1 MKKRAVMLAAV
12 FTLIAFNAASC
23 DMSRDVLDLAPD
35 PGETEPYPDHVK
47 TVLASAPSDQ
57 PRMMSPLDET
67 AFVEPEPEPETIN
80 ETVYTPIWADIPLDA
95 ELQHYIADIC
105 EERHIQTS
113 IVLAVIQ
120 KESSYITDAVGDRGR
135 AQGLMQVQSR
145 WHKARMQEYGCTDML
160 DPFENV
166 TIGID
171 FLDEMIDKGYGIE
184 WALTAY
190 NGGEIRAHKFRDAG
204 EISSYAASVLEFA
217 AQINART

>member
-1 MKKRAVMLAAV
+1 MKKQSVLLAAV
-12 FTLIAFNAASC
+12 CTLIAINTASC
-23 DMSRDVLDLAPD
+23 EMVDLTPAPD
-35 PGETEPYPDHVK
+35 EMEPYPDHVT
-47 TVLASAPSDQ
+47 TVLASSMSEK
-57 PRMMSPLDET
+57 PRMMNPLEES
-67 AFVEPEPEPETIN
+67 AVFPAEEEQPEPETIN
-80 ETVYTPIWADIPLDA
+80 EIVYTPIWADIPLDA

-145 WHKARMQEYGCTDML
+145 WHEARMQEYGCTDML

-166 TIGID
+166 TVGID

-204 EISSYAASVLEFA
+204 EVSSYAETVLEMA
-217 AQINART
+217 AEINA